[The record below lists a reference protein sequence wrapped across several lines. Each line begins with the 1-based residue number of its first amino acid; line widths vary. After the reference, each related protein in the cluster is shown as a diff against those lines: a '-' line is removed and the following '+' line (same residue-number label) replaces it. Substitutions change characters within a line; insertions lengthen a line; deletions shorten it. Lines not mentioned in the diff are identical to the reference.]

1 LWTTISRRLLEAKDE
16 PMIDWAAIREEGLSD
31 FSLSVMPP
39 NLALPALPHAVTR
52 FLERSADEDVSLEEL
67 ARIVETDAGLT
78 VELLKRVNSASSGL
92 SVRVKSVG
100 QALALLGRQ
109 PSRMFMTTIGT
120 EGAIRARK
128 SKLINQNSFWNVCL
142 QRALFAREIARLLA
156 ADVDAAF
163 AGALLQ
169 DFLLPLLTNELFDA
183 YLEFVGL
190 GSTAPDALAQFE
202 QSQFDWDHAMAGA
215 CLAFQWNLPDEIV
228 CGMLYHHAGL
238 RILSHPKLGKTAVA
252 AVALSALIPD
262 ALHTHHGMQQ
272 LAKLEGI
279 WPDFN
284 LESLAETVDRLQAE
298 AAVGVRND
306 FPLARRVKALRAER
320 PQTDGGA
327 ATATAETEGTRTVAP
342 SAG

>member
-1 LWTTISRRLLEAKDE
+1 
-16 PMIDWAAIREEGLSD
+16 MIDWAAIREEGLSD
-31 FSLSVMPP
+31 FSLEAMPP

-52 FLERSADEDVSLEEL
+52 FLERSADENATLEEL

-78 VELLKRVNSASSGL
+78 VELLKRVNSSSSGL
-92 SVRVKSVG
+92 SVRVKSVN

-109 PSRMFMTTIGT
+109 PGRTFLTMIGT
-120 EGAIRARK
+120 EAAIRARK
-128 SKLINQNSFWNVCL
+128 SRLINQASFWNVSL
-142 QRALFAREIARLLA
+142 QRALFAREIARLFS
-156 ADVDAAF
+156 ADIEVAF
-163 AGALLQ
+163 AGGLLQ

-183 YLEFVGL
+183 YLEFIGQ
-190 GSTAPDALAQFE
+190 GHTAPEALSQFE

-228 CGMLYHHAGL
+228 CCMLYHHAGL

-272 LAKLEGI
+272 LAKLETI

-284 LESLAETVDRLQAE
+284 LERVAETVDHQQAE
-298 AAVGVRND
+298 AAVGIRND
-306 FPLARRVKALRAER
+306 FPLARRVKALGAER
-320 PQTDGGA
+320 AKAEGSA
-327 ATATAETEGTRTVAP
+327 ATPTATLDNARQKALENSADNAADSAQTAAP
-342 SAG
+342 NVG

>member
-1 LWTTISRRLLEAKDE
+1 
-16 PMIDWAAIREEGLSD
+16 MIDWAAVREEGLSD

-52 FLERSADEDVSLEEL
+52 FLERSADQNVSLDEL

-109 PSRMFMTTIGT
+109 PSRMFLTTIGT

-142 QRALFAREIARLLA
+142 QRAIFAREVARLLA

-163 AGALLQ
+163 AGGLLQ

-183 YLEFVGL
+183 YLEFVGQ
-190 GSTAPDALAQFE
+190 GNTAPEALRSSSSRNLNGTTRWRALASPF
-202 QSQFDWDHAMAGA
+202 SGTCPTKSSAA
-215 CLAFQWNLPDEIV
+215 CCIITPACES
-228 CGMLYHHAGL
+228 CH
-238 RILSHPKLGKTAVA
+238 ILSWEK
-252 AVALSALIPD
+252 
-262 ALHTHHGMQQ
+262 
-272 LAKLEGI
+272 
-279 WPDFN
+279 
-284 LESLAETVDRLQAE
+284 
-298 AAVGVRND
+298 
-306 FPLARRVKALRAER
+306 RRWR
-320 PQTDGGA
+320 PS
-327 ATATAETEGTRTVAP
+327 RCRP
-342 SAG
+342 